1 MWSRCG
7 RGRLGKR
14 EHEKT
19 RHGQG
24 PPRTETNTPPVHP
37 GHLRCGLTPQR
48 NAIRQEISFSPS
60 RSWRRVEGAAS
71 RPPPR
76 RVVGRTTMRSG
87 RCHRVGS
94 QDTIDDLLTVGFIVI
109 GCPPPSARPSVS
121 VPASRRS
128 SSGAATSDCKC
139 CNTIDVFANRATP
152 RAVVATPDRE
162 LAGDPGG
169 GDCGSRSESGGGDR
183 GHVGLVLGG
192 RGRRGRWPGASGAS
206 VGDQGLQQ
214 AHFRRVPNRRL
225 RRHLSPLRTGMT
237 CSRVIVKL
245 RPLLPPTVGRPGYL
259 SRRSRAAVARATT
272 ARILPAPSK
281 VNTSRSTR
289 AQ

>member
-1 MWSRCG
+1 MALESRPLANSDSHDPLLCRVNAKPIAPVTTGPYRLSSISWILTTGCHRSFAVVMWSRCG

-214 AHFRRVPNRRL
+214 SPPISEESLIVAYDATC
-225 RRHLSPLRTGMT
+225 RH
-237 CSRVIVKL
+237 C
-245 RPLLPPTVGRPGYL
+245 GRE
-259 SRRSRAAVARATT
+259 
-272 ARILPAPSK
+272 
-281 VNTSRSTR
+281 
-289 AQ
+289 